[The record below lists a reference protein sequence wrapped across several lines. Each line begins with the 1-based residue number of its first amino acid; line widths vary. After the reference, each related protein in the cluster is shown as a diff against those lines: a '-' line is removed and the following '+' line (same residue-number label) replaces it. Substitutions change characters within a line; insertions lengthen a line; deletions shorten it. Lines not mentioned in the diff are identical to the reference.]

1 MKLRKDILK
10 MLKEKGY
17 TQTRIKKENILSGS
31 TLDSIRNA
39 NANIS
44 VDTLMKLQSLLN
56 CSFDDFFEKK

>member
-1 MKLRKDILK
+1 MKLRTDILK

-31 TLDSIRNA
+31 TLDAIRHG

-44 VDTLMKLQSLLN
+44 VESLIKIQEIIG